1 MNKALRLLCLFLVVL
16 LIVANVVGCGS
27 SSAPAQQTA
36 KTEEKAGGKAGANV
50 AQKQPEANKK
60 YVNTAK
66 EVELFAGEFVVG
78 EDVVPGRYEI
88 TSLKGTGNFVVYD
101 GEMPVVNEIL
111 TDNASNQIG
120 ITKLEVDLSE
130 GNTIQISGINKVLFK
145 PAEIKLKTTLPSG
158 NHLVG
163 RDVPAGSYVV
173 TTAKGS
179 GNFVVYN
186 GEIPVVNEILGGD
199 LGVEKVKVSLKE
211 GQMIVISGLESVK
224 LTQ

>member
-1 MNKALRLLCLFLVVL
+1 MSKTLRFLCLLTVVL
-16 LIVANVVGCGS
+16 VIIASMVGCGS
-27 SSAPAQQTA
+27 NAPAPAEQA
-36 KTEEKAGGKAGANV
+36 PNAEKKAENKP
-50 AQKQPEANKK
+50 AQSQPAASKK

-66 EVELFAGEFVVG
+66 KVELFAGEFEVG
-78 EDVVPGRYEI
+78 KDVTPGRYEI
-88 TSLKGTGNFVVYD
+88 TSLDGTGNFVVYN

-111 TDNASNQIG
+111 TDNANNEIG
-120 ITKLEVDLSE
+120 ITKIEVDLSE

-199 LGVEKVKVSLKE
+199 LGVEKVKVSLKDR
-211 GQMIVISGLESVK
+211 QMIVISGLESVK